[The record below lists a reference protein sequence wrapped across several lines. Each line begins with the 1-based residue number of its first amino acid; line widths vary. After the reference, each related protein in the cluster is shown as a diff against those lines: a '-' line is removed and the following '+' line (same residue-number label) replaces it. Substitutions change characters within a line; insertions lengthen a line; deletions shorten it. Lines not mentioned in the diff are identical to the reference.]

1 MDHREESKHDAI
13 RREFTRGHAYG
24 LVERNK
30 TRDRKLPR
38 SVQTIVQVK
47 LPLISIFLTTRPK

>member
-1 MDHREESKHDAI
+1 MDHREESKHDAV

-30 TRDRKLPR
+30 TRD
-38 SVQTIVQVK
+38 
-47 LPLISIFLTTRPK
+47 